1 MPIKVQ
7 NELPA
12 RAILESE
19 NIFVMDEKRA
29 LSQDIRPLQLV
40 ILNLMPMKEETE
52 LQILRALSNT
62 PLQVDCTFLMLS
74 TYVSKNTSA
83 SHINKFYV
91 HFEDIRKH
99 KYDGM
104 IITGAPVEHMEFEDV
119 DYWEEL
125 KAIMNWSTTHVHST
139 LHICWGAQAGLYFHY
154 GIPKYSREKNLN
166 GVYSHKV
173 LHHKVPLVRGLDDY
187 VMCPHSRYT
196 EVRSEDIRKH
206 EELNILAESEEAGV
220 LLVVNEDGSRIFIQG
235 HPEYDR
241 MTLNNEFHRDQGR
254 GLNPELPCHYYP
266 DDNPE
271 NRPILTWRNLSNTVY
286 ANWLNYY
293 VYQTTPYIL
302 TEEE

>member
-1 MPIKVQ
+1 M
-7 NELPA
+7 
-12 RAILESE
+12 R
-19 NIFVMDEKRA
+19 
-29 LSQDIRPLQLV
+29 
-40 ILNLMPMKEETE
+40 T
-52 LQILRALSNT
+52 
-62 PLQVDCTFLMLS
+62 
-74 TYVSKNTSA
+74 
-83 SHINKFYV
+83 
-91 HFEDIRKH
+91 
-99 KYDGM
+99 
-104 IITGAPVEHMEFEDV
+104 
-119 DYWEEL
+119 
-125 KAIMNWSTTHVHST
+125 
-139 LHICWGAQAGLYFHY
+139 
-154 GIPKYSREKNLN
+154 

-173 LHHKVPLVRGLDDY
+173 RHHKVPLVRGLDDY

-206 EELNILAESEEAGV
+206 EDLNILAESEEAGV

-241 MTLNNEFHRDQGR
+241 MTLNNEFHRDQVR

-271 NRPILTWRNLSNTVY
+271 NRPVLTWRNLSNTVY